1 MTLLAERAPS
11 APPATA
17 ASAAK
22 AVAAARAEFTVRP
35 GYLAACTMGV
45 PSRATQAAMRADAEQ
60 WAIGDCCADRYG
72 TVVER
77 VRSLYST
84 LVGIDAGRTAL
95 GSQASVQT
103 AILAASV
110 PDNAEVLCVDGDFS
124 SIVFPFI
131 AQAHR
136 GVRVRHVPLEL
147 LAESITAD
155 TWLVSFSLVQSSNG
169 RVADV
174 AAIVAAAQGYGA
186 RTFCDTTQAAG
197 WMPIDASLFDATV
210 CHSYKWLCAPRG
222 ASFLTVSER
231 MQAELHTPAQAGWY
245 AGDDVWGSAYGP
257 EMRLAHDARRF
268 DVSPAWPAWVGAE
281 AALELFTSLDAAAVR
296 DHAVALGDRFAE
308 GLGLDVRGQAIIA
321 CADAEGLRLQKLT
334 DAGITASGRAG
345 CARVAFHLWNDEAD
359 VDAALEALR

>member
-1 MTLLAERAPS
+1 MTILADRAPS
-11 APPATA
+11 THAL
-17 ASAAK
+17 SAAE
-22 AVAAARAEFTVRP
+22 AVVAARSEFTVRP
-35 GYLAACTMGV
+35 GYLAACTLGV
-45 PSRATQAAMRADAEQ
+45 PTKSTQRAMRADAEQ
-60 WAIGDCCADRYG
+60 WAVGESCAMRYG
-72 TVVER
+72 AVIER

-84 LVGIDAGRTAL
+84 LVGIDAGRIAL

-136 GVRVRHVPLEL
+136 GVRVRHVALEH
-147 LAESITAD
+147 LAESITAN

-174 AAIVAAAQGYGA
+174 PAIVAAAHAVGA

-222 ASFLTVSER
+222 ASFLTVSAR
-231 MQAELHTPAQAGWY
+231 MQSELPTPSQAGWY

-257 EMRLAHDARRF
+257 DMQLANDARRF
-268 DVSPAWPAWVGAE
+268 DVSPAWPVWVGAE
-281 AALELFTSLDAAAVR
+281 ASLELFTSLDASAIR
-296 DHAVALGDRFAE
+296 DHVVALGDRYAE
-308 GLGLDVRGQAIIA
+308 GLGLDVRGQAIIS
-321 CADAEGLRLQKLT
+321 CADAEGVQLQKLI

-345 CARVAFHLWNDEAD
+345 CARVAFHIWNDEAD

>member
-1 MTLLAERAPS
+1 MTLLAERAPAS
-11 APPATA
+11 PATTA
-17 ASAAK
+17 AE
-22 AVAAARAEFTVRP
+22 AVAAARDEFTVRA
-35 GYLAACTMGV
+35 GYLAACTLGV
-45 PSRATQAAMRADAEQ
+45 PTKATQAALRADAEE
-60 WAIGDCCADRYG
+60 WAGGGSCAARYG
-72 TVVER
+72 AVVER
-77 VRSLYST
+77 VRSLYSS
-84 LVGIDAGRTAL
+84 LVGIDAGRTAI

-103 AILAASV
+103 AIMAASV
-110 PDNAEVLCVDGDFS
+110 PDNAEVVCVEGDFS

-136 GVRVRHVPLEL
+136 GVRVRHVPLER
-147 LAESITAD
+147 LAESITAG

-174 AAIVAAAQGYGA
+174 AAIVAAAQSFGA

-197 WMPIDASLFDATV
+197 WMPVDATLFDATV

-257 EMRLAHDARRF
+257 TMRLAEDARRF
-268 DVSPAWPAWVGAE
+268 DVSPAWPVWVGAE

-296 DHAVALGDRFAE
+296 DHAVALGDRFSE
-308 GLGLDVRGQAIIA
+308 GLGLDVRGPAIIA
-321 CADAEGLRLQKLT
+321 CSDAEGLRLQKLT
-334 DAGITASGRAG
+334 DAGMVASGRAG
-345 CARVAFHLWNDEAD
+345 CARVAFHLWNDEDD